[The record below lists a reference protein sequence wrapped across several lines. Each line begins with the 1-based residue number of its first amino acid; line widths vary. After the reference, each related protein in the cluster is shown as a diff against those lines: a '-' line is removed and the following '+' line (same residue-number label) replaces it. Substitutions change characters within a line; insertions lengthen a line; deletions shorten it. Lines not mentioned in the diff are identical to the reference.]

1 MLSPIAFLI
10 EHSKTVLQQYRQH
23 DNKAKKTWASLQ
35 KILPQLSE
43 CMSFNT
49 FKQYMSVLAVVT
61 NGLDKVIQ
69 ERDEVIQSRDNLS
82 KDLKITT
89 KQKTQFQGQ
98 VDELRIRLDKVIQ
111 DRDQV
116 TQSREDLLTDLKI
129 ATKQGVQ
136 LQRQVNELK
145 TRLDKVIHTQA
156 SDAAVIHGLDKKPK
170 RICGWNVQKSKD
182 GYYRCYRKIAK
193 RVHSVYIGK
202 DLDLKK
208 AQVRITEK
216 EKTLGLS

>member
-1 MLSPIAFLI
+1 MLSPIEFLI
-10 EHSKTVLQQYRQH
+10 EHRKTILQQYREN
-23 DNKAKKTWASLQ
+23 DSKPKKAWESLQ
-35 KILPQLSE
+35 KTLPRLSAI
-43 CMSFNT
+43 MSFNT
-49 FKQYMSVLAVVT
+49 FKQYMSVFVVVT
-61 NGLDKVIQ
+61 DG
-69 ERDEVIQSRDNLS
+69 
-82 KDLKITT
+82 
-89 KQKTQFQGQ
+89 
-98 VDELRIRLDKVIQ
+98 LDKVIQ

-129 ATKQGVQ
+129 ATKQRVQ
-136 LQRQVNELK
+136 LQGQVNELK
-145 TRLDKVIHTQA
+145 TRLDKVIHTPA
-156 SDAAVIHGLDKKPK
+156 PDAAVIHGLDKKPK

-216 EKTLGLS
+216 EKTLGFS

>member
-10 EHSKTVLQQYRQH
+10 EHRKTVLQQYRQH

-89 KQKTQFQGQ
+89 KQKTQFQRQ

-111 DRDQV
+111 NRDQV
-116 TQSREDLLTDLKI
+116 TQSRQDLLKDLKI
-129 ATKQGVQ
+129 ATKQRVQ
-136 LQRQVNELK
+136 LQGQVNELK

-156 SDAAVIHGLDKKPK
+156 PDAAVIHGLDKKPK